1 MMERTLAAAAKA
13 VHGRLVGVDA
23 RFGQVSTDT
32 RTLERG
38 ALFVALRGERHDGHR
53 FVADAAARGAV
64 GAMVSALSDAPLA
77 QILVDDTRAALG
89 ALAHA
94 WRESFTIPVVAV
106 TGSAGKTTV
115 KELIAAILAVGP
127 SGRGRRVCVTEGNLN
142 NDIGLPLTLM
152 RLANEHEAAVVEL
165 GANHPGE
172 IDRLA
177 RIALPTIGVI
187 TNAGAAH
194 LEGFGSIE
202 GVARAKGELLDH
214 LPAEGCAVLNADD
227 PHLGE
232 WRARTAA
239 RRVLT
244 FGRARGADFTVIGEP
259 ALDETGARF
268 TMRAP
273 GGEIEIALP
282 LLGPTNVVNALAA
295 AAAAH
300 AAGCGH
306 DEIAAGLAR
315 AAAVRGRMHAVRGR
329 AGALVIDD
337 AYNANPAS
345 ARAALDY
352 LAARAGQ
359 RIFVLGD
366 MLELGPE
373 GPALHAEI
381 GEYAKGRCDA
391 LVAIGPLARRAADTF
406 GAAAEAYAEAPDAA
420 RALGAKLAPDVTV
433 LVKGSRA
440 MGLERVVAALAAEHG
455 TEGAPC

>member
-1 MMERTLAAAAKA
+1 MMERTLASVAEA
-13 VHGRLVGVDA
+13 VRGRLVGSNA
-23 RFGQVSTDT
+23 RFERVSTDT

-53 FVADAAARGAV
+53 FVGDAAARGAA
-64 GAMVSALSDAPLA
+64 GAMVSTLSDAPLA
-77 QILVDDTRAALG
+77 QVLVDDTRAALRR
-89 ALAHA
+89 LAHA
-94 WRESFTIPVVAV
+94 WRASFDIPVVAV

-127 SGRGRRVCVTEGNLN
+127 GGRGRRVCVTEGNLN
-142 NDIGLPLTLM
+142 NEIGLPLTLM
-152 RLANEHEAAVVEL
+152 RLSAEHEAAVVEL

-172 IDRLA
+172 IDLLA
-177 RIALPTIGVI
+177 RIARPTIGVI

-194 LEGFGSIE
+194 LEGFGSLD
-202 GVARAKGELLDH
+202 GVAKAKGELLDH
-214 LPAEGCAVLNADD
+214 LPAEGFAVLNADD
-227 PHLGE
+227 PHVGE
-232 WRARTAA
+232 WRARSRA
-239 RRVLT
+239 RRALT
-244 FGRARGADFTVIGEP
+244 FGRDRGADFTVLGEP
-259 ALDETGARF
+259 ELGETGARF
-268 TMRAP
+268 AMRTP
-273 GGEIEIALP
+273 DGDVDISLP

-300 AAGCGH
+300 AAGCGS

-315 AAAVRGRMHAVRGR
+315 AAAVRGRMNAVAGR

-337 AYNANPAS
+337 AYNANPSS

-352 LAARAGQ
+352 LAARAGT

-366 MLELGPE
+366 MLELGPD

-381 GEYAKGRCDA
+381 GEYAKGRCDE
-391 LVAIGPLARRAADTF
+391 LVAIGPLARRAADAF
-406 GAAAEAYAEAPDAA
+406 GAAAEAYADAPEAA